1 MQICES
7 RLEKVIGS
15 GCEEYVADEVRLC
28 QYIYTVGNVAHII
41 AGQLKHSTLLLI
53 QNLLIDDSL
62 FKEAED
68 DGIFN
73 KLIIIVKPTYKKYLK
88 LVIKHFFNPKSLCQL
103 LFYFY
108 SYRTDK
114 IVVLVFNVKIQSA
127 CKITGYSKTIR
138 GKLNQHFCYKS
149 SHRCFAK
156 KKLRSCRLVI

>member
-1 MQICES
+1 MTNIEFLIHIIFMQICES

-15 GCEEYVADEVRLC
+15 GCEEFVADEARLC

-62 FKEAED
+62 FKEADD

-88 LVIKHFFNPKSLCQL
+88 LVIKHFLNSKSLCQL

-108 SYRTDK
+108 SYRTIKLWCWFSMLKFKAHTRLLD
-114 IVVLVFNVKIQSA
+114 IVKQSA
-127 CKITGYSKTIR
+127 V
-138 GKLNQHFCYKS
+138 N
-149 SHRCFAK
+149 
-156 KKLRSCRLVI
+156 